1 MSLHEEIAHL
11 TGTLSFNVNS
21 TGLQQFSKMMQDASK
36 RLSTFIKEYEQLSK
50 AMSKPL
56 KLKLDTSELEK
67 ARKKLETLQPKA
79 TKANAAVAIQQH
91 ANDKLKA
98 PGSKA
103 SPSTVAAS
111 DAALAKAQAAKARVD
126 KQVAAAQS
134 QLLKNQA
141 TAAGIMQ
148 KAQAHAA
155 NMSHKAQT
163 LGQQIATATTSGQQ
177 KAARHN
183 AALTTAANRHTLQS
197 LQIQHQQTKNAKQSS
212 GGYRSYRSGGHGG
225 MASFFGHGGGHNI
238 HAIASGLA
246 NIGNT
251 TSSFGT
257 VLSGLTNAIS
267 PATLALGGFGL
278 AVGAATGL
286 LGALHD
292 RVEAR
297 EHSTADSEQFGFAL
311 QASGDDTETQKKARA
326 GYLKASLDYAN
337 PINTET
343 AKEYVKQFRAMTSKG
358 YSDDATVKFL
368 DNAAAVKRAANIT
381 GIDNTMFDRETRNA
395 LSKGKLDSRQSMAVL
410 SHLGA
415 VSGMF
420 EMGVAKSRGYK
431 GDESGASKYLNKDHH
446 AQFTAKDLIA
456 GYDFVANN
464 TRAVQE
470 RHAGSIE
477 NSEITLQNQKF
488 LQRVDQETNP
498 ELIAVIHDRINAEQE
513 LNKAMAPLQQTLL
526 NFDIALTK
534 AETGLL
540 HWAAG
545 LNLDGT
551 KKTEDQKAIEAATA
565 GQNIEAPSIDPN
577 ALTGSQAW
585 PNDPTELQKQLKKAS
600 DQDPVN
606 RLFNF
611 MFGKKPDT
619 PALGTPSVPELDI
632 GSPLFNST
640 NDKNL
645 NYQPKQSK
653 MPTLYDT
660 FSAMQSAMSDSGSIE
675 TIAKTSQVFNTP
687 ITINNTNNLNTTIAG
702 SATAADGAKFV
713 DHVEAHLANVLPERV
728 AGLTKGA
735 VNDMLGAARAQQA
748 ERQ

>member
-1 MSLHEEIAHL
+1 MSAHKEEIAHL

-21 TGLQQFSKMMQDASK
+21 TGFQQFLKMMENASR
-36 RLSTFIKEYEQLSK
+36 RLQAFTKEYEHLSR
-50 AMSKPL
+50 AMTKPL
-56 KLKLDTSELEK
+56 KMKFDTSELDK
-67 ARKKLETLQPKA
+67 ALKKLESLQQKS
-79 TKANAAVAIQQH
+79 TKANISVAVQKH
-91 ANDKLKA
+91 VNDKLKA

-103 SPSTVAAS
+103 TPATIAAS

-126 KQVAAAQS
+126 KQVAAAQG

-141 TAAGIMQ
+141 TTAGMMQ
-148 KAQAHAA
+148 KAQTHAA
-155 NMSHKAQT
+155 NLKQKAQT
-163 LGQQIATATTSGQQ
+163 LGLQLNNATTSGQQ
-177 KAARHN
+177 KAARHQ
-183 AALTTAANRHTLQS
+183 AAMTTAANKHTLQN
-197 LQIQHQQTKNAKQSS
+197 LQIQHQQTKNAKQSTH
-212 GGYRSYRSGGHGG
+212 RSYRYGGHGG
-225 MASFFGHGGGHNI
+225 MASVFGHGGHNI
-238 HAIASGLA
+238 HNIASGIA
-246 NIGNT
+246 SIGNT
-251 TSSFGT
+251 TSSFGS
-257 VLSGLTNAIS
+257 VLSGLTSAIS

-278 AVGAATGL
+278 AVGAATSL

-343 AKEYVKQFRAMTSKG
+343 AKEYVKQFRAVTSKG

-410 SHLGA
+410 AHLGA

-420 EMGVAKSRGYK
+420 ELGVARNRGYK

-446 AQFTAKDLIA
+446 ATFTAKDLIA
-456 GYDFVANN
+456 GYEYVANN

-488 LQRVDQETNP
+488 LQRVDQENNP
-498 ELIAVIHDRINAEQE
+498 ELIAAIHDRINAEQD

-534 AETGLL
+534 LETSMLRTL
-540 HWAAG
+540 SG
-545 LNLDGT
+545 LNPDGT
-551 KKTEDQKAIEAATA
+551 KKTEQQKAIEDATA
-565 GQNIEAPSIDPN
+565 GNIEAPSIDPN
-577 ALTGSQAW
+577 ALTGKGSPW
-585 PNDPTELQKQLKKAS
+585 SNDPKEFQKQLKQAS
-600 DQDPVN
+600 DADPIN
-606 RLFNF
+606 RLFNY

-619 PALGTPSVPELDI
+619 PALGTPSVPDMDLSSQI
-632 GSPLFNST
+632 FNKT
-640 NDKNL
+640 PDKNL

-660 FSAMQSAMSDSGSIE
+660 FSAMQSAMSDSGQMQAAA
-675 TIAKTSQVFNTP
+675 TTSQVFNQP
-687 ITINNTNNLNTTIAG
+687 ITVNNQVDVTIAG
-702 SATAADGAKFV
+702 SATEKDAQEFMTKVRSEIGTLEGKIPGLSAD
-713 DHVEAHLANVLPERV
+713 
-728 AGLTKGA
+728 A
-735 VNDMLGAARAQQA
+735 VRNMLGQARAQQA